1 MPTTVALLE
10 TSRGGGRSFPRSRRA
25 PPRRPPPREAL
36 ALAEVVAQVE
46 ARAQLARAVSG
57 AAARRGESNT
67 TAHVVTTFSLS
78 DPHLASFPNSY
89 ATQGEAVVG
98 TSPSR

>member
-1 MPTTVALLE
+1 MPTVALLE
-10 TSRGGGRSFPRSRRA
+10 TSRGGGRPFPRSRRA
-25 PPRRPPPREAL
+25 PPPRE